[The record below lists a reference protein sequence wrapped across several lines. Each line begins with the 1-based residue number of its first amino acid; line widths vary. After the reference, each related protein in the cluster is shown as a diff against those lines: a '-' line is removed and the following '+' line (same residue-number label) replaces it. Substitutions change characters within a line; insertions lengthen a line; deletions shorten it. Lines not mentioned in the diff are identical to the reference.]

1 MSVKRK
7 YTDDLTLVEHVKASN
22 PRNPFECVPKTY
34 EPKLVHWT
42 NMNMKGM
49 MAKESLI
56 IKEAKKKRE
65 LPAPT
70 AYALHDKWSDLS
82 KTDNFQKLSKS
93 KILSFTD

>member
-1 MSVKRK
+1 M
-7 YTDDLTLVEHVKASN
+7 LIIVEHVKNAHS
-22 PRNPFECVPKTY
+22 RNPFEKIPKTY

-56 IKEAKKKRE
+56 SKEAKKKRE

-70 AYALHDKWSDLS
+70 AYAIH
-82 KTDNFQKLSKS
+82 
-93 KILSFTD
+93 